1 MVSGKGITYIAVN
14 INHLQIIAHRTS
26 NFNIINNCPEKQGN
40 KFFNCPICVYFA
52 RPNYFRKKT
61 RKMVQISQSTLDFL
75 SDLKYNNEKDWFSS
89 NRKRYEAARA
99 EYDSFVQAVIGRI
112 TEMDPILKGLEAK
125 SCIYRINR
133 DIRFSRD
140 KTIYKTHLGAIIV
153 RGGRK
158 NADRFA
164 GYYIHIEPGNNSMI
178 AGGAYMPPMP
188 WLKAI
193 RENIEEKGEA
203 LLKILDNKEFR
214 TIFGEIE
221 GEKLKGIPK
230 GFSKENEYIELLRM
244 KSYLASTI
252 VSDKDVLKADFFD
265 YTIRACKVI
274 KPLIDFLNDY

>member
-1 MVSGKGITYIAVN
+1 MISGKGITYIAVN

-99 EYDSFVQAVIGRI
+99 EYDSFLQAVIGRI

-133 DIRFSRD
+133 DIGSV
-140 KTIYKTHLGAIIV
+140 A
-153 RGGRK
+153 
-158 NADRFA
+158 
-164 GYYIHIEPGNNSMI
+164 
-178 AGGAYMPPMP
+178 
-188 WLKAI
+188 
-193 RENIEEKGEA
+193 
-203 LLKILDNKEFR
+203 
-214 TIFGEIE
+214 
-221 GEKLKGIPK
+221 
-230 GFSKENEYIELLRM
+230 
-244 KSYLASTI
+244 
-252 VSDKDVLKADFFD
+252 
-265 YTIRACKVI
+265 I
-274 KPLIDFLNDY
+274 KPSTKHTWVQLSSGEEERTLTALPDITFT